1 MARFSFASLSGL
13 AGLTCATL
21 CAAIS
26 GVAAAEYSTP
36 NSLGF
41 TRDGNH
47 FVFEEYGSTDGL
59 GAPYVNLYAI
69 DIVRDKWL
77 KGTPVRLQSSE
88 EEVMAQEEKLAKA
101 AITDPFDMEESTN
114 EAIDALR
121 AKAKKKARAALKPL
135 GKLYAGDIRVHNP
148 PHELT
153 SDARSVRFS
162 VPGYRSL
169 INNPPEIK
177 AWALKLQEKTFPPN
191 DACFGMHEK
200 RAGFSLV
207 LTNEQSGEQFV
218 MNDDKRVPSSR
229 GCPIKYYVEQVLAF
243 PRGDGGFSLAVL
255 VRYATPGFEG
265 PDGRFIA
272 VTRIIDP

>member
-1 MARFSFASLSGL
+1 MARFSFASLAGL

-101 AITDPFDMEESTN
+101 GITDPFDMEESTN

-135 GKLYAGDIRVHNP
+135 GK
-148 PHELT
+148 
-153 SDARSVRFS
+153 
-162 VPGYRSL
+162 
-169 INNPPEIK
+169 
-177 AWALKLQEKTFPPN
+177 
-191 DACFGMHEK
+191 
-200 RAGFSLV
+200 
-207 LTNEQSGEQFV
+207 
-218 MNDDKRVPSSR
+218 
-229 GCPIKYYVEQVLAF
+229 
-243 PRGDGGFSLAVL
+243 
-255 VRYATPGFEG
+255 
-265 PDGRFIA
+265 
-272 VTRIIDP
+272 